1 MQQAMPLSVR
11 LPNLI
16 AILAIALM
24 PQFAAAASKARFYD
38 LRYKAQIQPQSGVI
52 HMEMHLKGERL
63 PSRIVLSID
72 PQRHR
77 AFKSRDPLD
86 IVGSTVSWRPQG
98 KFARLEYDVVVN
110 HERGRDHYDSYLTQD
125 WAIFRGE
132 RLVPSARAT
141 APRNLQSR
149 ATLDFVLPA
158 GWSALTSYERTAGAP
173 RTIDDPNRR
182 FDRPQGWMIAGKLGT
197 RSETIGDI
205 HTIVASPEGES
216 ARRQDALAFLNWNLP
231 HLAGIFRSLP
241 PRLLIVSAGDPM
253 WRGGLSAPG
262 SLFVHSHLPLISENR
277 TSTLLHEL
285 VHVAMGIHGDDRSD
299 WIVEGFAEFYSIEV
313 LRRSGGISKTRH
325 DEAMQ
330 KLAAW
335 ATRAP
340 DLFVENS
347 SGAVTARAVMV
358 MRNVDDEIRKAT
370 QGKASLDDVARE
382 LAQRRGKV
390 SLELLQSIAARIA
403 GQHVRALEQ
412 SSLTR
417 SAISAPPDSPAP

>member
-1 MQQAMPLSVR
+1 MPIFFRR
-11 LPNLI
+11 LNLI
-16 AILAIALM
+16 AILAIALL
-24 PQFAAAASKARFYD
+24 PHFAAAAGKERFYD

-52 HMEMHLKGERL
+52 HMEVHLKGERL
-63 PSRIVLSID
+63 PSRIVLTID

-77 AFKSRDPLD
+77 AFKSTDP
-86 IVGSTVSWRPQG
+86 IETTGNTVSWRPQG
-98 KFARLEYDVVVN
+98 KVARLEYDFVVN
-110 HERGRDHYDSYLTQD
+110 HERGRDHYDSYLSND
-125 WAIFRGE
+125 WAIFRGD
-132 RLVPSARAT
+132 RLVPRARAT
-141 APRNLQSR
+141 APRSLHSR
-149 ATLDFVLPA
+149 ATLDFVMPA
-158 GWSALTSYERTAGAP
+158 GWSALTPYERTAGAP
-173 RTIDDPNRR
+173 RTIDDKTRR

-205 HTIVASPEGES
+205 HTIFASPAGEN

-231 HLAGIFRSLP
+231 HIAGIFRSLP
-241 PRLLIVSAGDPM
+241 PRLLIVCAGDPM

-262 SLFVHSHLPLISENR
+262 SLFIHSHLPLISENR

-285 VHVAMGIHGDDRSD
+285 VHVALGIHGAERSD

-335 ATRAP
+335 SARAP
-340 DLFVENS
+340 DLFVKNA

-358 MRNVDDEIRKAT
+358 LRSVDEEIRKAT

-382 LAQRRGKV
+382 LARRQGEV
-390 SLELLQSIAARIA
+390 GLELLQSIAAQVA
-403 GQHVRALEQ
+403 GHRVAALERAA
-412 SSLTR
+412 LMKTKG
-417 SAISAPPDSPAP
+417 